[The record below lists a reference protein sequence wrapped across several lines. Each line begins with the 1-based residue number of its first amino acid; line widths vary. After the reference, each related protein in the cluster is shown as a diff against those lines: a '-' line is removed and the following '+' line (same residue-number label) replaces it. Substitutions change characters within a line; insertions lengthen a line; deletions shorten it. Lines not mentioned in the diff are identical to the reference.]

1 MALPSDEMGADS
13 RLAVTFYKRSM
24 KQDDESMAAGRP
36 IFKEFDFVRICV
48 PGDSLTEIDTYA
60 HDEHKARFP
69 RQWAHYQNQVAGQE
83 DVVGTP
89 LDQWPQVTRSQA
101 EELRGLKF
109 QTVESIADCSDQQ
122 LQRIGMVAG
131 MSPHNFRL
139 KAKAFLNLAND
150 SAEVAQRE
158 SELQALKEENAKIK
172 AETDAKLS
180 KMQEH
185 QEYQGGFEFDRHRL
199 PRLRPGRDRAEAK
212 PARAFLRL

>member
-1 MALPSDEMGADS
+1 MAIESDVQNADS
-13 RLAVTFYKRSM
+13 RLAVQFYKKSM
-24 KQDDESMAAGRP
+24 KQEDASNEAGRP
-36 IFKEFDFVRICV
+36 IFKEFDFVRIMI
-48 PGDSLTEIDTYA
+48 PGDNLTEIDTYA
-60 HDEHKARFP
+60 QESHKQRFP

-109 QTVESIADCSDQQ
+109 YTVEAIADCSDQQ

-158 SELQALKEENAKIK
+158 SELQALKEENAKIT
-172 AETDAKLS
+172 AETEAKLS
-180 KMQEH
+180 KMQE
-185 QEYQGGFEFDRHRL
+185 QMEALLAAVAEKKPKTRK
-199 PRLRPGRDRAEAK
+199 PKVAEA
-212 PARAFLRL
+212 